1 MGLLKETF
9 LSSTKG
15 KLGAMLLI
23 KDDLRKLKSYMDYS
37 EYGGAPLLGVNG
49 GVIKAHGSSDS
60 RAIKNAISQGI
71 KFAKG
76 NVLQDIKDFVVVNKR
91 KRRIK

>member
-1 MGLLKETF
+1 M
-9 LSSTKG
+9 
-15 KLGAMLLI
+15 LI
-23 KDDLRKLKSYMDYS
+23 KDALKKLKSYMDYS

-60 RAIKNAISQGI
+60 KAIKNAINQGI

-76 NVLQDIKDFVVVNKR
+76 NVVKEIELFLENNKSED
-91 KRRIK
+91 KE